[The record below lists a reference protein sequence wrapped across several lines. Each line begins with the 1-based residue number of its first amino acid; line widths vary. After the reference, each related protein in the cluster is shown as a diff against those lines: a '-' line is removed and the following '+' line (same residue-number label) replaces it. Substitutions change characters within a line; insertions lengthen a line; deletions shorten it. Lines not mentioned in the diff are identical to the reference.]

1 MSTRRRTAVT
11 LIVAGPLWWVAAQL
25 SGNAAGRSGIALA
38 QEVRSYS
45 VDVGLV
51 RLSVTARTTE
61 GELVHDLMPEE
72 FQVLEDGIAR
82 EVVRFGHHEA
92 PISVVVLFDRSS
104 SMQDEKLMH
113 AKEAVVNFARVFQ
126 AQDEILV
133 VTFSDGIDVLGDF
146 GVDAQ
151 TIESAVCASA
161 RGGRPW
167 TSPGRPR
174 RSGH

>member
-1 MSTRRRTAVT
+1 MSTRRRTPIT
-11 LIVAGPLWWVAAQL
+11 LMLPGLAWWLGAQPSGHAG
-25 SGNAAGRSGIALA
+25 GRSGASFA

-82 EVVRFGHHEA
+82 EVVRFVHHEA

-133 VTFSDGIDVLGDF
+133 VTFSDGIDALGDF

-151 TIESAVCASA
+151 TIESAVK
-161 RGGRPW
+161 RIRV
-167 TSPGRPR
+167 
-174 RSGH
+174 